1 MDAQSTHER
10 IEQETVQLRAAFP
23 QIRDCHH
30 ALVQW
35 SEASEP
41 RYSLYLDI
49 RWPQH
54 QTLLS
59 GPARDSAE
67 AAIGAAFQA
76 ARERLHQATWA
87 SR

>member
-1 MDAQSTHER
+1 MDPQSTQER

-23 QIRDCHH
+23 RVEHCHS

-35 SEASEP
+35 KDGDDA

-54 QTLLS
+54 QTLVS

-67 AAIGAAFQA
+67 AAIGAAFNV
-76 ARERLHQATWA
+76 ARERLT
-87 SR
+87 

>member
-1 MDAQSTHER
+1 MDPQSTHER
-10 IEQETVQLRAAFP
+10 IEQETVQLRAGFP
-23 QIRDCHH
+23 HIEHCHS

-35 SEASEP
+35 KDGDDP

-54 QTLLS
+54 QTLIS
-59 GPARDSAE
+59 GQARDSAE

-76 ARERLHQATWA
+76 ARERLT
-87 SR
+87 